1 MGASDSSS
9 RGMPDRSLNLQATST
24 RGLVTS
30 PHPLASAAGRDVLAS
45 GGNAI
50 EAAIAMAAVL
60 AVVYPHFTGLGGDAF
75 WLIAEPDGSVQALSG
90 IGQAAQDCSR
100 YEGMAA
106 VPVRGAASALTSAA
120 AVDSWGRA
128 FAISAEGWQG
138 CCGWDELLA
147 PAIALADQGVPVSQS
162 QRFWARYRTA
172 EVPGWPGFA
181 AAFAPD
187 ATTLRQPQLART
199 LQRLATF
206 GARDF
211 YEGETAWQLAKGLA
225 AAGSP
230 LSLADLQRTQ
240 ARNEAPLRLPYR
252 QGELFTFA
260 PPTQGIS
267 TLQAMGIL
275 GQVDFGAIAEGS
287 AAHYH
292 LMVEA
297 IKLAFID
304 RDRWVADPDFVAVP
318 VTQLLAP
325 DYLLA
330 RFERIAPRQ
339 AMPWPQPFRHGDTV
353 FMGAADAQGRG
364 VSLLQT
370 IYFDW
375 GSGVV
380 VGDTGVLWHNRG
392 AAFSLDPAH
401 PNVLRPGKRPFHT
414 LNPGIYTV
422 GGKPRLL
429 YGTQGA
435 DGQPQTLVALLTR
448 LIDYGMDPRQ
458 AMARP
463 RFLLGRTFS
472 DARDTVKL
480 EADVGPDVIEAL
492 KALGHE
498 ISLIPAQSP
507 LAGQPGVI
515 RMSPDGSLCGAHD
528 PRSEG
533 CALGV

>member
-1 MGASDSSS
+1 M
-9 RGMPDRSLNLQATST
+9 
-24 RGLVTS
+24 VTS
-30 PHPLASAAGRDVLAS
+30 PHPMASEAGRDVLAR

-50 EAAIAMAAVL
+50 EAAIAMAATL
-60 AVVYPHFTGLGGDAF
+60 SVVYPHFTGLGGDAF
-75 WLIAEPDGSVQALSG
+75 WLIAQPDGAVRALSG
-90 IGQAAQDCSR
+90 IGQAAQDCSG
-100 YEGMAA
+100 YEGRAA
-106 VPVRGAASALTSAA
+106 IPVRGAASTLTSAA
-120 AVDSWGRA
+120 AVDSWGKA
-128 FAISAEGWQG
+128 FAISRDSWQG
-138 CCGWDELLA
+138 RCRWDELLA
-147 PAIALADQGVPVSQS
+147 PAIALAEQGVPVSRS
-162 QRFWARYRTA
+162 QRFWAQERAGETA
-172 EVPGWPGFA
+172 AWPGFEA
-181 AAFAPD
+181 VFAPG
-187 ATTLRQPQLART
+187 APTLRQPQLARS
-199 LQRLATF
+199 LQRLAAF

-211 YEGETAWQLAKGLA
+211 YEGGLA
-225 AAGSP
+225 RYLAQGLADAGSP
-230 LSLADLQRTQ
+230 LTLADLERTH
-240 ARNEAPLRLPYR
+240 AREEAPLCLPYR
-252 QGELFTFA
+252 QGWLHTFA

-267 TLQAMGIL
+267 TLQAMGML
-275 GQVDFGAIAEGS
+275 EQVDFSAVAEGG

-304 RDRWVADPDFVAVP
+304 RDRFVADPDVVAVP
-318 VTQLLAP
+318 VDALLAP
-325 DYLLA
+325 DYLAAQFKRISSMSA
-330 RFERIAPRQ
+330 RS
-339 AMPWPQPFRHGDTV
+339 WPQPFRHGDTV

-480 EADVGPDVIEAL
+480 EADVGPDVIETL